1 MEKKWKRNEKEKVTG
16 QNEKN
21 EKKRK
26 ETKLILG
33 SYRQLHRHIYNGVI
47 PQRQTPSGNLLFK
60 EIVMLEDITLKG
72 DSLVITIGVNGT
84 DVNTLP
90 VSKSGKSKVVAST
103 NGFASTLVKGLGQVS
118 LNLNVI
124 AKL

>member
-1 MEKKWKRNEKEKVTG
+1 
-16 QNEKN
+16 
-21 EKKRK
+21 
-26 ETKLILG
+26 
-33 SYRQLHRHIYNGVI
+33 
-47 PQRQTPSGNLLFK
+47 
-60 EIVMLEDITLKG
+60 MLEDITLKG
-72 DSLVITIGVNGT
+72 DSLVI
-84 DVNTLP
+84 NTLP

>member
-1 MEKKWKRNEKEKVTG
+1 MGSFHSDKRQVATITFRG
-16 QNEKN
+16 
-21 EKKRK
+21 
-26 ETKLILG
+26 
-33 SYRQLHRHIYNGVI
+33 
-47 PQRQTPSGNLLFK
+47 
-60 EIVMLEDITLKG
+60 MLMLQDITLKG
-72 DSLVITIGVNGT
+72 DTLVITIGVNGT